1 MSKYGEFLAEQLKDS
16 ALKAEYDALDSEF
29 SLIQAQID
37 AGKAI
42 GMAHDCPDNKTVTS
56 KSVTGIV

>member
-1 MSKYGEFLAEQLKDS
+1 MSKYGEFLAEQLKDP

-42 GMAHDCPDNKTVTS
+42 GVAHDRPDDKTAISRSDIAAV
-56 KSVTGIV
+56 